1 MLNSVKSILYSGYI
15 KKKSIFLG
23 NTYGSIHLGVKCHDA
38 CNLFSN
44 AWHVCVC
51 KAGREGERERRKE
64 RDTETMDIYIDIC
77 ISLYIYICKKES
89 EWHKI
94 LATHE
99 SE

>member
-64 RDTETMDIYIDIC
+64 RIEP
-77 ISLYIYICKKES
+77 
-89 EWHKI
+89 KI
-94 LATHE
+94 MAKVLGPRNWE
-99 SE
+99 EDV

>member
-1 MLNSVKSILYSGYI
+1 MVTL
-15 KKKSIFLG
+15 KKKSIFLE
-23 NTYGSIHLGVKCHDA
+23 NTYESIYLGVKCHDV

-51 KAGREGERERRKE
+51 KGGKEGGRE
-64 RDTETMDIYIDIC
+64 RDTETMDTYIDIC
-77 ISLYIYICKKES
+77 ISLYMYICKIES